1 MIMNFR
7 DFPVACMHDFEAV
20 VVDVINFED
29 TYVAQL
35 NFFKQFADDGEQRAE
50 GFVLATEIS
59 GDTLLEIYQKIAM
72 MIEIGFF
79 DGTNV
84 SGHGTLYDENHDEI
98 ESICWHQFGEADYD
112 EDEDITDEI
121 IHPQSRTLH

>member
-1 MIMNFR
+1 MKM
-7 DFPVACMHDFEAV
+7 DYKGFPVACMSDFEAV

-35 NFFKQFADDGEQRAE
+35 NFFKQFADDSDQRAE

-59 GDTLLEIYQKIAM
+59 GDTLLEIYQKITM

-112 EDEDITDEI
+112 EDTDITDEI

>member
-1 MIMNFR
+1 MTMNFK
-7 DFPVACMHDFEAV
+7 DFPVACMTDFEAV

-35 NFFKQFADDGEQRAE
+35 NFFKQFADDSDQRAE

-98 ESICWHQFGEADYD
+98 ESICWHQFGESDYD

>member
-1 MIMNFR
+1 MTMNFQ

-20 VVDVINFED
+20 VVDVINCED
-29 TYVAQL
+29 AYVVQL
-35 NFFKQFADDGEQRAE
+35 NFFKQFADDEDQRAE
-50 GFVLATEIS
+50 GFVLATQICGE
-59 GDTLLEIYQKIAM
+59 TLLEIYQKITL

-112 EDEDITDEI
+112 EDIDVTDEI

>member
-1 MIMNFR
+1 MTMNFR

-20 VVDVINFED
+20 VVDVVNFED

-35 NFFKQFADDGEQRAE
+35 NFFKQFADGEQRAE
-50 GFVLATEIS
+50 GFVLATEIC
-59 GDTLLEIYQKIAM
+59 GETLLEIYQKITM

-112 EDEDITDEI
+112 EDQDITDEI